1 MSQNVLNF
9 MLYIINLYFVG
20 LLDNPAMTA
29 GVGLSITFVNV
40 CGTSLMFGT
49 NSAQETLTS
58 QAFGAGELVRCG
70 VLLNRGRVI
79 LLTLFI
85 PISIIYFF
93 SESIFLLMGIDS

>member
-1 MSQNVLNF
+1 VLNF

-49 NSAQETLTS
+49 NSA
-58 QAFGAGELVRCG
+58 
-70 VLLNRGRVI
+70 
-79 LLTLFI
+79 
-85 PISIIYFF
+85 
-93 SESIFLLMGIDS
+93 